1 MSYGETN
8 MKLTN
13 RLTLTAGL
21 LLISGAA
28 FGHSGHEALG
38 DGVHI
43 EYFLAAGAAVAAGIY
58 ALMKHKRDGQD

>member
-1 MSYGETN
+1 

-28 FGHSGHEALG
+28 FGHAGHEALG

-43 EYFLAAGAAVAAGIY
+43 EYFLAAGAAVAVGIY
-58 ALMKHKRDGQD
+58 ALMRHKRDGQD

>member
-1 MSYGETN
+1 

-28 FGHSGHEALG
+28 FGHAGHEALG

-43 EYFLAAGAAVAAGIY
+43 EYFLAAGAVVAAGIY

>member
-1 MSYGETN
+1 

-28 FGHSGHEALG
+28 FGHAGHEALG

-43 EYFLAAGAAVAAGIY
+43 EYFLAAGAVAAVGIY
-58 ALMKHKRDGQD
+58 VLTRHKRDGQD

>member
-1 MSYGETN
+1 

-28 FGHSGHEALG
+28 FGHAGHEALG

-58 ALMKHKRDGQD
+58 ALMRHKQDGQD

>member
-1 MSYGETN
+1 

-28 FGHSGHEALG
+28 FGHAGHEAQG

-43 EYFLAAGAAVAAGIY
+43 EYFLAAGAAVAVGLY
-58 ALMKHKRDGQD
+58 ALKRHKRDGRD

>member
-1 MSYGETN
+1 

-21 LLISGAA
+21 LVISGAA
-28 FGHSGHEALG
+28 FGHAGHEALG

-43 EYFLAAGAAVAAGIY
+43 EYFLAAVATGIY
-58 ALMKHKRDGQD
+58 ALMRYKRDGQD

>member
-1 MSYGETN
+1 

-13 RLTLTAGL
+13 RLTLTASL

-28 FGHSGHEALG
+28 FGHGGHEALG

-43 EYFLAAGAAVAAGIY
+43 EYFLAAGAAVAVGIY
-58 ALMKHKRDGQD
+58 VLMRHKRDGQD